1 MRSTND
7 VFAIQDKVAQQV
19 ASHLRLKLD
28 PAQQARLTK
37 RSTSNPV
44 AYEYYLKGVF
54 SFDQRVTLTKAQWD
68 ETADFFTKAIEVDP
82 NFALAHAQLAYVYAT
97 KAVFH
102 EPTVPLWAER
112 AQEEIRQAQALDP
125 QLAEIHLAL
134 SQLLFSSHQG
144 YQGDAAVRE
153 VLLAQQL
160 NPNVGHGELAYLF
173 LHLGLEDLGL
183 RELKHGSEI
192 DPTSEFVKQM
202 SLLSYQ
208 AGSKYDEWFAASQKL
223 APDDGMKAWYFMGKG
238 DFVEAQKALDA
249 WTVKHPEDV
258 ALPDK
263 QALLLA
269 LKGDFRAAEAEIPN
283 VLSKHSA
290 KDPRYHHAA
299 YDIACIYALQG
310 KKDEAIK
317 WLRDAA
323 ANGFPCY
330 PLFERDP
337 NLNRIRQAPE
347 FIQFMTE
354 MKAQNEKYRREFS
367 EGATR

>member
-1 MRSTND
+1 
-7 VFAIQDKVAQQV
+7 
-19 ASHLRLKLD
+19 
-28 PAQQARLTK
+28 
-37 RSTSNPV
+37 
-44 AYEYYLKGVF
+44 
-54 SFDQRVTLTKAQWD
+54 
-68 ETADFFTKAIEVDP
+68 
-82 NFALAHAQLAYVYAT
+82 
-97 KAVFH
+97 
-102 EPTVPLWAER
+102 
-112 AQEEIRQAQALDP
+112 
-125 QLAEIHLAL
+125 
-134 SQLLFSSHQG
+134 
-144 YQGDAAVRE
+144 
-153 VLLAQQL
+153 
-160 NPNVGHGELAYLF
+160 
-173 LHLGLEDLGL
+173 
-183 RELKHGSEI
+183 
-192 DPTSEFVKQM
+192 
-202 SLLSYQ
+202 
-208 AGSKYDEWFAASQKL
+208 
-223 APDDGMKAWYFMGKG
+223 
-238 DFVEAQKALDA
+238 
-249 WTVKHPEDV
+249 
-258 ALPDK
+258 
-263 QALLLA
+263 LLLA